1 MLSLNTIKLAGLM
14 SLNKHQITKHIS
26 PYIITYNDNLAVVN
40 DEGEAPIIRS
50 AVFAYNQPEPIL
62 IPTTETAEYTEE
74 NKIEQTTPP
83 PEQEQPEQTETQAE
97 PEAPE
102 QTEPEQPETP
112 EEQDTTTT
120 PIRIPT
126 NIITEAPP
134 ENTASLLC
142 FTLSPSFSS
151 TRFQQE
157 FPELTDNI
165 CITELLEGTNI
176 TLFWD
181 ERLKQ
186 WEFATRRGIG
196 AKYKY
201 IKHRNTATTTTT
213 GGVGMF
219 GTVAIRSYPST
230 TSTATDTNDIE
241 QQPHSNDTTHTPAPS
256 TSTTFR
262 DMFFQVLLGGGSSS
276 GDVCACSGAV
286 EEQTILDN
294 LQLQKTCFYSFL
306 LQHPLN
312 QMTVPVVKPALYLVG
327 VVSMSPDISI
337 LSPTEYQEWD
347 CWKNTNILFPQSLNV
362 RNYGDIKTLFQQ
374 SQWYDKCGAFLLDL
388 ESGKR
393 GIFYHPQFE
402 VARAIR
408 NNTTAMDIKEL
419 FFQYLREYKAV
430 ELLRAFPNYMNLFE
444 IYHKEWMNFINT
456 VHNKYITRFIKK
468 QTVEF
473 PPHIHH
479 WVCKLHYEGFVP
491 TRVVMRRQVVAD
503 YLLKWMTTRDIL
515 FALK

>member
-1 MLSLNTIKLAGLM
+1 M

-40 DEGEAPIIRS
+40 GDSDAPIIRS
-50 AVFAYNQPEPIL
+50 AVFAYNQPEPI
-62 IPTTETAEYTEE
+62 PTTETEYAEE
-74 NKIEQTTPP
+74 NKIEQTTP
-83 PEQEQPEQTETQAE
+83 QPETPAEPETPTQ

-102 QTEPEQPETP
+102 QPETA
-112 EEQDTTTT
+112 TTT
-120 PIRIPT
+120 PIRLPT

-134 ENTASLLC
+134 ENTTSLLC

-213 GGVGMF
+213 
-219 GTVAIRSYPST
+219 T
-230 TSTATDTNDIE
+230 TATTTTTTDTNDIE
-241 QQPHSNDTTHTPAPS
+241 QQHSNDTTHTPAPS
-256 TSTTFR
+256 TTFR
-262 DMFFQVLLGGGSSS
+262 DMFFQILLGSGGSSN
-276 GDVCACSGAV
+276 VCVDGGAV

-294 LQLQKTCFYSFL
+294 LQLRKTCFYSFL

-327 VVSMSPDISI
+327 VVSITSPDISI